1 MSFPI
6 FQEQDYGGM
15 LGRAIGESL
24 GGGLQSGLVNQF
36 QQQQQQQNQQRE
48 MSALQQAMSHG
59 GQDPQSQLNAVLR
72 APISNET
79 KKLAIQSIQNQQEMN
94 QRGQFQQQKF
104 QQRESETQQ
113 KNLQE
118 EQKNLQ
124 NLSQKKEVKDSLLKR
139 GVPEDIADL
148 YSNATGGGKTAIL
161 KNLLDLEQRGMLPQ
175 GVFEQVSEQ
184 NEMDQDISDISQPK
198 EKGFKF
204 PKLEKPKA
212 RTPREQAQLQNQREK
227 TNTPFYQDIVGKVK
241 GSENQGLSLKRLE
254 QLNNSGKLPT
264 GFEKWNINWVTGE
277 PRFGAAQLSPETQ
290 LFVKTVNDFTTKAKD
305 SYGSRVT
312 NFDLQ
317 QFMKRLPTL
326 ANSTEGR
333 GLILKQM
340 EILNEIDELDH
351 KTLQEVY
358 DHYGIDN
365 INSQQA
371 KKIANVYKKEAQKDL
386 LERYKSLDNLL
397 DDVPT
402 RKKVAEGTKINP
414 KIALKYFEMS
424 SGDEEQAK
432 LMAKED
438 GYEF

>member
-1 MSFPI
+1 M
-6 FQEQDYGGM
+6 
-15 LGRAIGESL
+15 
-24 GGGLQSGLVNQF
+24 
-36 QQQQQQQNQQRE
+36 
-48 MSALQQAMSHG
+48 
-59 GQDPQSQLNAVLR
+59 
-72 APISNET
+72 
-79 KKLAIQSIQNQQEMN
+79 
-94 QRGQFQQQKF
+94 
-104 QQRESETQQ
+104 
-113 KNLQE
+113 
-118 EQKNLQ
+118 
-124 NLSQKKEVKDSLLKR
+124 
-139 GVPEDIADL
+139 
-148 YSNATGGGKTAIL
+148 
-161 KNLLDLEQRGMLPQ
+161 
-175 GVFEQVSEQ
+175 
-184 NEMDQDISDISQPK
+184 
-198 EKGFKF
+198 
-204 PKLEKPKA
+204 
-212 RTPREQAQLQNQREK
+212 
-227 TNTPFYQDIVGKVK
+227 
-241 GSENQGLSLKRLE
+241 
-254 QLNNSGKLPT
+254 PT

-365 INSQQA
+365 INNQQA
-371 KKIANVYKKEAQKDL
+371 KKIANVYKKEAQKEL
-386 LERYKSLDNLL
+386 LDRYKSLDNLL